1 MAKGKKGQAAEP
13 AASRNSSMDVYR
25 PTIQH
30 IISDHAGTVLD
41 ENKPEPEPDLTPQ
54 EEHAATVA
62 YNAVDK
68 GDGVDAPMVRKLL
81 VDLGLTLS
89 PEQQALYIDKF
100 WADKGLDLETGK
112 LGFHHFIEC
121 YAVAYAPGRLYGNR
135 LRKAAGREFNEMVT
149 DLVNRGCDPFGFD
162 GGGFNSLHHAAQYGK
177 LSTMQLLIEVTR
189 NRPPPRLGP
198 RPTTSSLTST
208 PALALAQLAKSRS
221 AELIGATGDPNNA
234 DRCGSW
240 SPLMVASAN
249 GQEEATKLL
258 LDAGASHEAVT
269 NEGRTALHWA
279 CAKGFGGVVQI
290 LCKAGASVDAEDT
303 SGWRPLHC
311 ALFHNHTGVA
321 AQLVTSFKA
330 DMEAQ
335 DHNGGSLGHSNL
347 IALCA
352 PPRNTPPR
360 AHTQF
365 MPSPP
370 APPRPP

>member
-1 MAKGKKGQAAEP
+1 MCQ
-13 AASRNSSMDVYR
+13 
-25 PTIQH
+25 
-30 IISDHAGTVLD
+30 
-41 ENKPEPEPDLTPQ
+41 
-54 EEHAATVA
+54 
-62 YNAVDK
+62 
-68 GDGVDAPMVRKLL
+68 
-81 VDLGLTLS
+81 
-89 PEQQALYIDKF
+89 
-100 WADKGLDLETGK
+100 GLDLETGK

-352 PPRNTPPR
+352 PPRKTPPR

>member
-177 LSTMQLLIEVTR
+177 LSTMQLLIE
-189 NRPPPRLGP
+189 
-198 RPTTSSLTST
+198 
-208 PALALAQLAKSRS
+208 LAKSRS